1 MTEELGLL
9 KDSEGILREFLE
21 RERGDP
27 RLAPVRRAT
36 LELFLGRVLT
46 AVGDMPAAAELAQ
59 KVLGTPGLEDQLL
72 VRIAAHRQAGQVLY
86 YDGHYAEAL
95 AHHTEEIRLARA
107 FGNELVLA
115 RAQVWRVAALQMMG
129 QTQQAISEARE
140 TTVTRDKFGSA
151 RESAMAHLFLGDI
164 LADARSTPAQREE
177 ALVVY
182 GEAIRFAE
190 TAKDP
195 RRIAWAQYKTAEL
208 LCERK
213 RFEEATETVGRACE
227 LFDRIGDQVGM
238 SVSVKVRG
246 QIAMGQGNYDLAEAE
261 LVEAH
266 RLLRGLN
273 HTLEEIDVVLR
284 LGQLSLARGDTAD
297 ALGRVAELE
306 RQNLPTV
313 RADLLPEFER
323 LKDSLA
329 ASGGAGDSG
338 QGAAEGKGD

>member
-1 MTEELGLL
+1 
-9 KDSEGILREFLE
+9 
-21 RERGDP
+21 
-27 RLAPVRRAT
+27 
-36 LELFLGRVLT
+36 
-46 AVGDMPAAAELAQ
+46 
-59 KVLGTPGLEDQLL
+59 
-72 VRIAAHRQAGQVLY
+72 
-86 YDGHYAEAL
+86 
-95 AHHTEEIRLARA
+95 
-107 FGNELVLA
+107 
-115 RAQVWRVAALQMMG
+115 
-129 QTQQAISEARE
+129 
-140 TTVTRDKFGSA
+140 
-151 RESAMAHLFLGDI
+151 
-164 LADARSTPAQREE
+164 
-177 ALVVY
+177 
-182 GEAIRFAE
+182 
-190 TAKDP
+190 
-195 RRIAWAQYKTAEL
+195 
-208 LCERK
+208 
-213 RFEEATETVGRACE
+213 
-227 LFDRIGDQVGM
+227 M